1 MTITPAEFDRD
12 VRLFIYQRFIEQ
24 GAPPSVDDT
33 AREIGA
39 RPGEVMASLDR
50 LAAAHVLVLKPG
62 THDIWMANPLSSVPT
77 PFRVTT
83 AGQSSGPSAPRG
95 SWWGNCIWDAL
106 GIAAMLDTSAAIA
119 TRCPDCD
126 EPQALLVNAGSL
138 AAEGVV
144 HFAVPARSWWDDI
157 GFT

>member
-1 MTITPAEFDRD
+1 MTLTPAGLDRD
-12 VRLFIYQRFIEQ
+12 LRLFIYRCFIEH

-33 AREIGA
+33 ARQLGA
-39 RPGEVMASLDR
+39 HPRDVVASLDR
-50 LAAAHVLVLKPG
+50 LAEAHLMVLKPG

-77 PFRVTT
+77 SFRVTT
-83 AGQSSGPSAPRG
+83 AQG
-95 SWWGNCIWDAL
+95 SWWGNCVWDSL

-126 EPQALLVNAGSL
+126 EPQALLVRDGSLTAEAGSI
-138 AAEGVV
+138 V

-157 GFT
+157 GYT

>member
-12 VRLFIYQRFIEQ
+12 LRLFIYRQFIER
-24 GAPPSVDDT
+24 GAPPSVDDA
-33 AREIGA
+33 AREFGA
-39 RPGEVMASLDR
+39 RPGEVTAALDR
-50 LAAAHVLVLKPG
+50 LAAAHLLVLKPG

-83 AGQSSGPSAPRG
+83 PHG
-95 SWWGNCIWDAL
+95 SWWGPCIWDSL